1 MTISQPNTTITNGM
15 ISGMMRSSPNAKL
28 GDNSTLTL
36 PGALAQS
43 VCANAAPTEPMW
55 DAGLNP

>member
-1 MTISQPNTTITNGM
+1 MTIRQPNTKITNGM
-15 ISGMMRSSPNAKL
+15 ISGMMRSPPSAKFGNNATW
-28 GDNSTLTL
+28 NL